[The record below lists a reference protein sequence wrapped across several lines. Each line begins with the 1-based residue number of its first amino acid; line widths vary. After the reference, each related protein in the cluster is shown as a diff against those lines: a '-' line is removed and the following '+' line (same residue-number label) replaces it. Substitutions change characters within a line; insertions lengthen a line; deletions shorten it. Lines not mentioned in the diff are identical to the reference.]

1 MHVAERAPTSWR
13 WDSALRSSV
22 RGLWLVLAFAAVANA
37 AGAEVFASKREALE
51 QAFPGADSIERHTLV
66 LDDAQARAIEK
77 RAHGEL
83 ESRLATIHT
92 AMRDGRVVGYAI
104 IDVHTVRT
112 FPEAFLVVL
121 DPTGRVASTRIL
133 AFYEPPEYRPPERWL
148 AQFEERRL
156 EPSLSL
162 GGSIHG
168 IAGATLSSRAV
179 TNGVRRA
186 LALHEAFLGVKAVA
200 AGPLPAPPSTGLG
213 AGGQ

>member
-1 MHVAERAPTSWR
+1 MHAAGRARTNWR
-13 WDSALRSSV
+13 WESALRSSV
-22 RGLWLVLAFAAVANA
+22 QGLWLVLAFVAVSTA

-51 QAFPGADSIERHTLV
+51 QAFPAADSIERHTLV

-77 RAHGEL
+77 KAHGEL
-83 ESRLATIHT
+83 ESRLATIHS
-92 AMRDGRVVGYAI
+92 AILDGRVVGYAI

-121 DPTGRVASTRIL
+121 DLEGRVVKTRIL
-133 AFYEPPEYRPPERWL
+133 AFYEPPEYLPPERWL
-148 AQFEERRL
+148 AQFDARRL

-168 IAGATLSSRAV
+168 IAGATLSSQAV
-179 TNGVRRA
+179 TKGVRRA
-186 LALHEAFLGVKAVA
+186 LALYEIFRGTPAFAASVPAVA
-200 AGPLPAPPSTGLG
+200 KPTGLA